1 MYAPKW
7 VITIPP
13 SFFLTHDSSLV
24 IKMGNKH
31 SSSPEVT
38 AAVSSSSSI
47 PPANLLHGCSTLE
60 EHNEIIR
67 HVISSSLSSAQSSI
81 GGEEQLKTLGF
92 EYRFVPCCS
101 AHASHDIMNE
111 NNCHQCATRLF
122 YVGRQGQRKRREEQR
137 ENKHVD
143 AQDDEQSNAD
153 KVCNKKQKDENS
165 EQQKQRHQEEDAIM
179 ITPTNRQQ
187 FIANGAMYDAI
198 ATCSQQVVHD
208 KMCTAFDLQW
218 VTVCDE
224 QQQHIRALV
233 DKDHTMLLEED
244 ENRWVVQELLM
255 NNDNEEKKDDDDDDD
270 DDEDEDSSAMIKST
284 SKIKPPTSTNRTKAT
299 LLIATGRGKV
309 RAGIFSR
316 HHRKLVGNT
325 GILYFFVSLFTHT
338 Y

>member
-1 MYAPKW
+1 M
-7 VITIPP
+7 
-13 SFFLTHDSSLV
+13 
-24 IKMGNKH
+24 MGNNH
-31 SSSPEVT
+31 PSSPEVT

-47 PPANLLHGCSTLE
+47 PPANLLHGGSTLE

-153 KVCNKKQKDENS
+153 KVCNKQKDENS

-255 NNDNEEKKDDDDDDD
+255 NNDNEEKKDDDDDE
-270 DDEDEDSSAMIKST
+270 DEDEDSSAMIKST

-338 Y
+338 

>member
-1 MYAPKW
+1 
-7 VITIPP
+7 
-13 SFFLTHDSSLV
+13 
-24 IKMGNKH
+24 
-31 SSSPEVT
+31 
-38 AAVSSSSSI
+38 
-47 PPANLLHGCSTLE
+47 
-60 EHNEIIR
+60 
-67 HVISSSLSSAQSSI
+67 
-81 GGEEQLKTLGF
+81 
-92 EYRFVPCCS
+92 
-101 AHASHDIMNE
+101 
-111 NNCHQCATRLF
+111 
-122 YVGRQGQRKRREEQR
+122 
-137 ENKHVD
+137 
-143 AQDDEQSNAD
+143 
-153 KVCNKKQKDENS
+153 
-165 EQQKQRHQEEDAIM
+165 
-179 ITPTNRQQ
+179 
-187 FIANGAMYDAI
+187 
-198 ATCSQQVVHD
+198 
-208 KMCTAFDLQW
+208 MCTAFDLQW

-270 DDEDEDSSAMIKST
+270 DDDEDSSAMIKST

>member
-1 MYAPKW
+1 
-7 VITIPP
+7 
-13 SFFLTHDSSLV
+13 
-24 IKMGNKH
+24 
-31 SSSPEVT
+31 
-38 AAVSSSSSI
+38 
-47 PPANLLHGCSTLE
+47 
-60 EHNEIIR
+60 
-67 HVISSSLSSAQSSI
+67 
-81 GGEEQLKTLGF
+81 
-92 EYRFVPCCS
+92 
-101 AHASHDIMNE
+101 MNE

-122 YVGRQGQRKRREEQR
+122 CVGRQGQRKRREEQR

-153 KVCNKKQKDENS
+153 KVCYKQKDENS

-224 QQQHIRALV
+224 QQHIKALV

-255 NNDNEEKKDDDDDDD
+255 NNENEEKKDNDDE
-270 DDEDEDSSAMIKST
+270 DEDEDSSAMLKST

-325 GILYFFVSLFTHT
+325 GILNFFVSLFTYT
-338 Y
+338 YYLFAPSQ